1 MLHSLYQLQ
10 LFLGDYIR
18 AAMTCI
24 RFYQENVKNFSDLL
38 SRVNYLHAAE
48 KHLKQVLEQDQ
59 WVEVASG
66 KFHKIAL
73 ILNNK

>member
-24 RFYQENVKNFSDLL
+24 RFYQENAKNFTDLT
-38 SRVNYLHAAE
+38 SKVNFLHSAE
-48 KHLKQVLEQDQ
+48 KHLKQILEQDQ

-66 KFHKIAL
+66 KQYRDV
-73 ILNNK
+73 